1 MLEKGP
7 NGCEY
12 LNSIF
17 FSFFQ
22 KNVENN
28 GEITPFLL
36 AIEQIF
42 TQAQKNRDM
51 LNDVK
56 QVKSKGNIQLDPF
69 AISTLNA
76 PQMDSILIARSFRFA
91 FRRHC

>member
-51 LNDVK
+51 INDVK
-56 QVKSKGNIQLDPF
+56 PTKSKGDY
-69 AISTLNA
+69 
-76 PQMDSILIARSFRFA
+76 RV
-91 FRRHC
+91 